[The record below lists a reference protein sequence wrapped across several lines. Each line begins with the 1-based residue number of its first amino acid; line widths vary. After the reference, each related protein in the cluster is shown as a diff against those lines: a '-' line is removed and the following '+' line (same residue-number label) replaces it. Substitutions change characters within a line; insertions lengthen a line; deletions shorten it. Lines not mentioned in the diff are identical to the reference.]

1 MSPTFKTIGLRSV
14 PKPQVPTVMTSPS
27 FTPTS
32 FVAAAPSPRAFLA
45 PLAVVAPV
53 PPRVTGIATG
63 KVSPL
68 AIPDNQE

>member
-1 MSPTFKTIGLRSV
+1 
-14 PKPQVPTVMTSPS
+14 MTSPS

>member
-1 MSPTFKTIGLRSV
+1 M
-14 PKPQVPTVMTSPS
+14 MSPS

-53 PPRVTGIATG
+53 PPREIGMAIG

-68 AIPDNQE
+68 AMPDKKE